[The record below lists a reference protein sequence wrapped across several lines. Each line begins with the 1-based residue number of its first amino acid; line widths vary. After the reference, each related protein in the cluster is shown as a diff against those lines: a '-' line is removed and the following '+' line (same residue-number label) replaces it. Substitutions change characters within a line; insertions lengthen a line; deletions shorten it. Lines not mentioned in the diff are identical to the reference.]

1 MIISF
6 VLIVS
11 SCGIAITFQKVN
23 SYFGLL
29 GGTAGVL
36 MSGALPGI
44 CYAKL
49 QERLKCSDV
58 VLLVIVFLVT
68 IIGFT
73 GAILSI
79 LDPA

>member
-1 MIISF
+1 M
-6 VLIVS
+6 VS

-36 MSGALPGI
+36 MSGTIPAI
-44 CYAKL
+44 CYGKL
-49 QERLKCSDV
+49 KNGLACSDIIRLILV
-58 VLLVIVFLVT
+58 VLVT
-68 IIGFT
+68 LAGFS

-79 LDPA
+79 IDPA